1 MLPLAL
7 LLAVSAGRLTIFDEL
22 VSLGPGEIKTV
33 NLSLNQRPAVI
44 EAAFKVLGGQVVSVG
59 LRGPA
64 GAGPPGEPRFLRI
77 MREQSSGAL
86 RFPARV
92 PGDYQLL
99 LENPRRRGQ
108 PVSVAFRVTVA
119 FDEPG
124 TLRPETLSPARRR
137 TVVALSLLFFLFIVW
152 WSGRRL
158 LEAIARRKHDEQ
170 FPPF

>member
-7 LLAVSAGRLTIFDEL
+7 LLAVSTGRLTIFDEI
-22 VSLGPGEIKTV
+22 VSLGPGETRTV
-33 NLSLNQRPAVI
+33 NLGLNQRPAVI
-44 EAAFKVLGGQVVSVG
+44 EAAFKVLNGDAVSVG

-64 GAGPPGEPRFLRI
+64 ETGSPAEPRFLRV

-92 PGDYQLL
+92 PGDYQLV
-99 LENPRRRGQ
+99 LENPRRQRH
-108 PVSVAFRVTVA
+108 PVSVSFRVTVA

-137 TVVALSLLFFLFIVW
+137 TVVALSLLFFLIVVL

-158 LEAIARRKHDEQ
+158 LEAIAKRRRDEQ
-170 FPPF
+170 SPPF